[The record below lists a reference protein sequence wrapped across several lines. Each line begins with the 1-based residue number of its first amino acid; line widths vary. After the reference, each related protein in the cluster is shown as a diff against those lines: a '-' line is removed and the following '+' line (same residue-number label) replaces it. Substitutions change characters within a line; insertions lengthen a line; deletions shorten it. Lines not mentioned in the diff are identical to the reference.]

1 VFIATIVVSVI
12 LAAFLAMAASMKLRR
27 NEELVQSYIRLGI
40 PLDKLNY
47 LAFVLLAGAA
57 GLLLGL
63 VWAPIGIAAAIGVVL
78 YFLGAIAV
86 HLRAK
91 DTKGLGGPA
100 TYLVLGII
108 ALTLRV
114 ATL

>member
-1 VFIATIVVSVI
+1 MFIATIVVSVI
-12 LAAFLAMAASMKLRR
+12 LAALLAMAASMKLRR
-27 NEELVQSYIRLGI
+27 NEELVQNYIRLGV
-40 PLDKLNY
+40 PVDKLNY

-63 VWAPIGIAAAIGVVL
+63 VWGTIGVAAAIGVVL
-78 YFLGAIAV
+78 YFLGAIGV

-91 DTKGLGGPA
+91 DTKGLGAPA
-100 TYLVLGII
+100 TYLVLGIV

>member
-1 VFIATIVVSVI
+1 MFIATIVVSVI
-12 LAAFLAMAASMKLRR
+12 LAALLAMAASMKLRR
-27 NEELVQSYIRLGI
+27 NEELVQSYIKLGI
-40 PLDKLNY
+40 PIDKINY
-47 LAFVLLAGAA
+47 LAYLLLAGAV

-63 VWAPIGIAAAIGVVL
+63 FWGPVGIAAAIGVVL
-78 YFLGAIAV
+78 YFLGAIVV

-108 ALTLRV
+108 ALSLQV
-114 ATL
+114 AAL